1 MRPLEATHGALAPPP
16 YKKSTSNVSDEDK
29 DSKDASVRYLP
40 LYKAVDSGDLEATK
54 KFLDQHPDALYASL
68 STDGDTALHIAVL
81 AGYVEVVEELVG
93 RMSAPEIVVKQ
104 KYGSTALD
112 FAAIGGAPEIAELL
126 VNKNRDLLKI
136 PNDHD
141 QIPVVVAA
149 LYGHRDLVQYLYLET
164 PIEELDPSKNHGAI
178 LLTACIIDEFYDIA
192 LDLLKRYPLLAI
204 AEDTDKDTAL
214 HILAQKPSAFPS
226 GTQLAFW
233 QRWIYKC
240 IHLRQQKASLN
251 ASGDIE
257 RPHEGPTHRRSLT
270 NQALHQLSEIFWKG
284 LKLCVP
290 GVTSIY
296 ELKLTHL
303 QAKELLT
310 CICREVSNL
319 EDEHKLEAL
328 IKKALFEAVKHGM
341 VEFVTEIMKHYPEV
355 IWFYDEKDR
364 NIFFVATAERQEKI
378 FSLIY
383 KIGAKKESLAT
394 HWDKDFNNMLH
405 QAAFLSP
412 SSQLD
417 RVSGAALQMQREL
430 QWFKEV
436 ESIVQPKYKEMMNK
450 HYKTPRLLF
459 TDQHK
464 ILVEQGEQWTK
475 ETAESC
481 TVVTALIVTIMF
493 SAVFTVPGGYYNDT
507 GVPLYLHRNSF
518 MIFIISDALSL
529 FTSTTSLLMFL
540 GILTSRYREEDFLQT
555 VPTKLILGLSM
566 LFFSIA
572 TMMITFGV
580 ALFIVLYE
588 RIAWVLFPIILLASL
603 PVTLFALLQFPLL
616 VEIFISTYGPGIF
629 DKPKKPWCRSGSSR
643 SSTRCIR

>member
-16 YKKSTSNVSDEDK
+16 YKRSASNTDEDN

-40 LYKAVDSGDLEATK
+40 LYKAVDSDDLEATK
-54 KFLDQHPDALYASL
+54 KFLDQHVDALSASL
-68 STDGDTALHIAVL
+68 SADGDTALHIAVL
-81 AGYVEVVEELVG
+81 AGHVDIVEELVG
-93 RMSAPEIVVKQ
+93 RMSAQEIAVKQ
-104 KYGSTALD
+104 KFGSTALN
-112 FAAIGGAPEIAELL
+112 FAAIGGVTDIAELL
-126 VNKNRDLLKI
+126 VKKNRDLLKI

-149 LYGHRDLVQYLYLET
+149 LYGHRDLVQYLYMET
-164 PIEELDPSKNHGAI
+164 PIEELHPTSKNHGAI
-178 LLTACIIDEFYDIA
+178 FLTACIIDEFYDIA
-192 LDLLKRYPLLAI
+192 LDLVQRYPLLAI

-214 HILAQKPSAFPS
+214 HMLAQKPSAFPS
-226 GTQLAFW
+226 GTQLALW

-240 IHLRQQKASLN
+240 IHLHPLKASIN
-251 ASGDIE
+251 AFGDIE

-270 NQALHQLSEIFWKG
+270 NRALLHLSKIFWKG
-284 LKLCVP
+284 LKLSVP
-290 GVTSIY
+290 GFTSIY

-319 EDEHKLEAL
+319 EDELKLEAL
-328 IKKALFEAVKHGM
+328 IKKALFEAVKQGI
-341 VEFVTEIMKHYPEV
+341 VEFVTKIMKHYPEV
-355 IWFYDEKDR
+355 VWFYDEKDR

-383 KIGAKKESLAT
+383 KMGAKKNSLAT
-394 HWDKDFNNMLH
+394 YWDKDFNNMLH
-405 QAAFLSP
+405 QAAFLAP

-436 ESIVQPKYKEMMNK
+436 ESVVQPKYKDMIN
-450 HYKTPRLLF
+450 HHFKTPRALF
-459 TDQHK
+459 SDHHK
-464 ILVEQGEQWTK
+464 KLVEQGEQWTK

-493 SAVFTVPGGYYNDT
+493 SAVFTVPGGYDNS
-507 GVPLYLHRNSF
+507 GVPLYLNRNSF

-555 VPTKLILGLSM
+555 VPTKLMVGLSM

-580 ALFIVLYE
+580 ALFIVLRE
-588 RIAWVLFPIILLASL
+588 RIAWVSFPIILLASL
-603 PVTLFALLQFPLL
+603 PVTLFAMLQFPLL

-629 DKPKKPWCRSGSSR
+629 DKPKKPWCRSGSTR
-643 SSTRCIR
+643 SSSRCVR